1 MSAGDGSY
9 SVVMTPSVGARTFNL
24 FPGEREMFLYLER
37 LGVTYYRERGF
48 THLADGRMF
57 EYGRVGE

>member
-1 MSAGDGSY
+1 MSAGDGNY
-9 SVVMTPSVGARTFNL
+9 SVVMTPPEGRRTFDL

-37 LGVTYYRERGF
+37 LGVTYYAERGY
-48 THLADGRMF
+48 TRLADGRMF